1 MTLQGQLLRLV
12 RWCFLALVL
21 ASAGFVSCLTAMRFA
36 IRGSE
41 VTVPDLLGQTVREAS
56 RMTSLSELQI
66 KLESHRFDDRTE
78 SDRII
83 AQTPSPGS
91 KLKRNRNVRVVV
103 SLGAKK
109 IAVPDL
115 RGESLRTTQIALLS
129 RGLTL
134 GVTSTVHSED
144 VEKDRIIT
152 QDPLPLTR
160 LARSPRVSVLVS
172 AGPSGRTYVMP
183 NVVGNTLEEVS
194 SSIGDSGLKLGALNY
209 HFIPGLPKG
218 TILKQNPPPGFKLV
232 EGSSIDLEVCR

>member
-1 MTLQGQLLRLV
+1 
-12 RWCFLALVL
+12 
-21 ASAGFVSCLTAMRFA
+21 MRFA

-41 VTVPDLLGQTVREAS
+41 VTVPDLLGKTVREAS
-56 RMTSLSELQI
+56 RMTSQSELQI

-129 RGLTL
+129 RGLTQ

-152 QDPLPLTR
+152 QDPLPL
-160 LARSPRVSVLVS
+160 
-172 AGPSGRTYVMP
+172 
-183 NVVGNTLEEVS
+183 
-194 SSIGDSGLKLGALNY
+194 
-209 HFIPGLPKG
+209 
-218 TILKQNPPPGFKLV
+218 
-232 EGSSIDLEVCR
+232 

>member
-1 MTLQGQLLRLV
+1 LQGQLLRLV
-12 RWCFLALVL
+12 RWFFLAAVL

-41 VTVPDLLGQTVREAS
+41 VTVPDLIGKTVGEAN
-56 RMTSLSELQI
+56 RLASLSELQL
-66 KLESHRFDDRTE
+66 KLESHRFDDQRE
-78 SDRII
+78 PDRII
-83 AQTPSPGS
+83 TQTPSPGS
-91 KLKRNRNVRVVV
+91 KLKINRNVRVVV

-134 GVTSTVHSED
+134 GVTSTIHSVEM
-144 VEKDRIIT
+144 EKDRIIS

-172 AGPSGRTYVMP
+172 AGAPSRTYVMP
-183 NVVGNTLEEVS
+183 NLVGDTLEEVS
-194 SSIGDSGLKLGALNY
+194 SSIGDSGLKLGAVNY
-209 HFIPGLPKG
+209 HFIPSLPKG
-218 TILKQNPPPGFKLV
+218 TILKQNPPPGFRLV
-232 EGSSIDLEVCR
+232 EGNSVDLEVCR